1 MREGL
6 QLGLAAADPHEI
18 RRGVQDLAVALEA
31 EHRTMA
37 RRWMPRDV
45 SRSAWRHRRK
55 MTPNEIR
62 CLDLDE
68 VRRRYDGG
76 TTEVRRRS
84 ERTWSAVP
92 PERLGWRPDLDAMS
106 CIEMVRHV
114 LEGEY
119 LYLRMLRTR
128 RSVDDSETPF
138 TSAPHTTVAAE
149 LARARPH
156 RRALL
161 DHVRSLRA
169 EEPRTVMI
177 DRSDVGYVRSAGDFI
192 LRMAYHEAVHAG
204 QRLGYLRA
212 ANAARPV
219 IWD

>member
-68 VRRRYDGG
+68 VRRRYDGAA
-76 TTEVRRRS
+76 S
-84 ERTWSAVP
+84 EPGPPFHPSGSVGVP
-92 PERLGWRPDLDAMS
+92 IS
-106 CIEMVRHV
+106 
-114 LEGEY
+114 
-119 LYLRMLRTR
+119 TR
-128 RSVDDSETPF
+128 
-138 TSAPHTTVAAE
+138 
-149 LARARPH
+149 
-156 RRALL
+156 
-161 DHVRSLRA
+161 
-169 EEPRTVMI
+169 
-177 DRSDVGYVRSAGDFI
+177 
-192 LRMAYHEAVHAG
+192 
-204 QRLGYLRA
+204 
-212 ANAARPV
+212 
-219 IWD
+219 